1 MNLGKRESR
10 RRNKVAEIL
19 FLGVR
24 KISVQLSLLAE
35 CYWRSAINVKM
46 YIFNVN
52 YAKLLSYFGSLAF
65 NLYKTHRRNCDEK
78 I

>member
-10 RRNKVAEIL
+10 RRDNGAESL

-24 KISVQLSLLAE
+24 KKSAQLSLLAE
-35 CYWRSAINVKM
+35 CYERSAINIKI

-52 YAKLLSYFGSLAF
+52 YAKLLSFCEVWL
-65 NLYKTHRRNCDEK
+65 L